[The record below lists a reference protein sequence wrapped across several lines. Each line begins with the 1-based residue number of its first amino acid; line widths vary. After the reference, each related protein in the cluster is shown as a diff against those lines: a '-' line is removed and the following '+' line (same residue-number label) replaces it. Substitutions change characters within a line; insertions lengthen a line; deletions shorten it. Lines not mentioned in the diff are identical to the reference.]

1 MKLWTSVQKF
11 ALVFGI
17 VYALVGVLGFVPGL
31 LQAPPADAPALM
43 LGTSYGSLLG
53 IFPVNAV
60 HNLVHIIVG
69 LIGIV
74 AARGLSS
81 ARGYSRSVAIIFGVL
96 TIMGL
101 VPGLSTTL
109 GYIPIFGADVVLH
122 AVTMLA
128 AAYFGW
134 FAGDARVARANPVG
148 ARI

>member
-1 MKLWTSVQKF
+1 MKVGTSVQRF
-11 ALVFGI
+11 ALLFGI

-43 LGTSYGSLLG
+43 SGTSYGYLLG
-53 IFPVNAV
+53 IFAVNAV
-60 HNLVHIIVG
+60 HNLVHIVVG

-81 ARGYSRSVAIIFGVL
+81 AHIYSRSVAIIFGVL

-101 VPGLSTTL
+101 VPGLNTTL
-109 GYIPIFGADVVLH
+109 GFIPIFGADVALH
-122 AVTMLA
+122 ALTMLA
-128 AAYFGW
+128 AGYFGW
-134 FAGDARVARANPVG
+134 LAGDARTARTSPVG